1 MADVDFLRDLGLSE
15 NTDRIKG
22 IIESVLFVVGD
33 GIEIKEL
40 ANIVEID
47 VKELKKILKD
57 LSEDYEKENRGLILV
72 EYNNKVQLATKP
84 EYSSYIKKIIKPES
98 KQNLS
103 QAAIETL
110 AIIAYK
116 QPITKVEIDE
126 IRGVRS
132 DRAINT
138 LLERGLIKESGRL
151 ETTGRPIL
159 YCTTDEFLKYFG
171 FKNINE
177 LPELIELN
185 LENEEE

>member
-1 MADVDFLRDLGLSE
+1 MGDFLIDFGLSE
-15 NTDRIKG
+15 NQDRIKG
-22 IIESVLFVVGD
+22 IIESILFAVGD

-40 ANIVEID
+40 ASIIEIET
-47 VKELKKILKD
+47 KELKKILSD
-57 LSEDYEKENRGLILV
+57 LSKEYEKENRGLMLV
-72 EYNNKVQLATKP
+72 EFNNKIQLATKP
-84 EYSSYIKKIIKPES
+84 EYSIYIKKLLKPDS

-132 DRAINT
+132 DRAITT
-138 LLERGLIKESGRL
+138 LLERGLIRESGRL

-171 FKNINE
+171 FKNLNE
-177 LPELIELN
+177 LPELIEFN

>member
-1 MADVDFLRDLGLSE
+1 MAESDFLKEFGLSE
-15 NTDRIKG
+15 NTERIKG
-22 IIESVLFVVGD
+22 IIESILFAVGD
-33 GIEIKEL
+33 GVEIKEL
-40 ANIVEID
+40 SSIID
-47 VKELKKILKD
+47 IDLKELKSILKD
-57 LSEDYEKENRGLILV
+57 LSLDYEKDNRGLMLI
-72 EYNNKVQLATKP
+72 EYNNKIQLATKP
-84 EYSSYIKKIIKPES
+84 EYSTYIKKILKPES

-132 DRAINT
+132 DRAIST

-151 ETTGRPIL
+151 DTTGRPIL

-177 LPELIELN
+177 LPELIELK

>member
-1 MADVDFLRDLGLSE
+1 MF
-15 NTDRIKG
+15 
-22 IIESVLFVVGD
+22 
-33 GIEIKEL
+33 
-40 ANIVEID
+40 
-47 VKELKKILKD
+47 KKILFLLLFIT
-57 LSEDYEKENRGLILV
+57 LSISLSFAEENI
-72 EYNNKVQLATKP
+72 
-84 EYSSYIKKIIKPES
+84 
-98 KQNLS
+98 S
-103 QAAIETL
+103 QTDKAIETL

-132 DRAINT
+132 DRAIST
-138 LLERGLIKESGRL
+138 LLERGLIRESGRL

-171 FKNINE
+171 FKNLNE

>member
-1 MADVDFLRDLGLSE
+1 MGDFLIDFGLGE
-15 NTDRIKG
+15 NQDRIKG
-22 IIESVLFVVGD
+22 IIESILFAVGD

-40 ANIVEID
+40 ANIIEID
-47 VKELKKILKD
+47 TRELKKILLE
-57 LSEDYEKENRGLILV
+57 LSKDYEKENRGLMLV
-72 EYNNKVQLATKP
+72 EFNNKIQLATKP
-84 EYSSYIKKIIKPES
+84 EYSMHIKKILKPDS

-132 DRAINT
+132 DRAITT
-138 LLERGLIKESGRL
+138 LLERGLIRESGRL

-171 FKNINE
+171 FKNLNE
-177 LPELIELN
+177 LPELIEFN

>member
-1 MADVDFLRDLGLSE
+1 MMAQLFNNFMLSE
-15 NTDRIKG
+15 NKQRIKG
-22 IIESVLFVVGD
+22 IIEAVLFALGE

-40 ANIVEID
+40 ANIVD
-47 VKELKKILKD
+47 LDTKELKSIIDEMTDEL
-57 LSEDYEKENRGLILV
+57 ERENRGLILV
-72 EYNNKVQLATKP
+72 EYNNKIQLATKP
-84 EYSSYIKKIIKPES
+84 EYANYIKRILKPDS

-132 DRAINT
+132 DRAIST
-138 LLERGLIKESGRL
+138 LLERGLIRESGRL
-151 ETTGRPIL
+151 ETIGRPIL

-171 FKNINE
+171 FKNLNE

>member
-1 MADVDFLRDLGLSE
+1 MGDFLIDFGFRE
-15 NTDRIKG
+15 NKDRIKG
-22 IIESVLFVVGD
+22 IIESILFAVGD

-40 ANIVEID
+40 ANIIEID
-47 VKELKKILKD
+47 TRELKKILLELGK
-57 LSEDYEKENRGLILV
+57 DYEKENRGLMLV
-72 EYNNKVQLATKP
+72 EFNNKVQLATKP
-84 EYSSYIKKIIKPES
+84 EYSSYIKKILKPDS

-132 DRAINT
+132 DRAITT
-138 LLERGLIKESGRL
+138 LLERGLIRESGRL

-171 FKNINE
+171 FKNLNE
-177 LPELIELN
+177 LPELIEFN